1 MSALQR
7 RDFLAWLTVGAAFR
21 PSPLPAAEE
30 FPVQFR
36 EPGPC
41 GDLRGLVD
49 PAGDAFEL
57 EARGMRIE
65 RTLAAMLPDG
75 ELPLAQGFRGPSPM
89 PLEYVGEG
97 QLLQAR
103 FGPGPEGFAAGL
115 RRWTAALGEVRRA
128 GFHALPDDV
137 VRFEVASETAGGLEY
152 RVGQWRMAW
161 TGERLSG
168 FEPIAETVAK
178 SPRPLFADVTAE
190 LFGHLDSFRYQL
202 AKGVPYWRSRL
213 DPASGI
219 GIYGNQ
225 GVAVGDIDADG
236 WDELY
241 VCQPGGLPNRLYS
254 RGADGIWA
262 DITDEAGVGVLD
274 NTAQALFVDLRNLG
288 RQDLVVLTSAGPLLF
303 LNDGSGRFRFRENA
317 FRFNQRAQGTFAGM
331 AAADY
336 DRDGKLDLYLCSYL
350 YFQSEDQYRYP
361 SPYHDAQNGPPNF
374 LFRNELQSDG
384 EGAFVDV
391 TAESGFGENNDRYSF
406 AAAWCD
412 YDEDGWPELYVANDF
427 GRNNLYKYS
436 DGRFR
441 DIAEEKGV
449 EDIGPGMSALGSTTT
464 ATGGW
469 TCMSRT
475 CGPPRDSAWLAMR
488 GSGRSATAPRRRR
501 STVTRKAIRCIAT

>member
-97 QLLQAR
+97 QALEAR

-115 RRWTAALGEVRRA
+115 RRWAAALGEVRRA

-161 TGERLSG
+161 TGDRLSG
-168 FEPIAETVAK
+168 FEPIAETVTK

-288 RQDLVVLTSAGPLLF
+288 LQDLVVLTSAGPLLF
-303 LNDGSGRFRFRENA
+303 LNDG
-317 FRFNQRAQGTFAGM
+317 
-331 AAADY
+331 
-336 DRDGKLDLYLCSYL
+336 
-350 YFQSEDQYRYP
+350 
-361 SPYHDAQNGPPNF
+361 
-374 LFRNELQSDG
+374 
-384 EGAFVDV
+384 
-391 TAESGFGENNDRYSF
+391 
-406 AAAWCD
+406 
-412 YDEDGWPELYVANDF
+412 
-427 GRNNLYKYS
+427 
-436 DGRFR
+436 
-441 DIAEEKGV
+441 
-449 EDIGPGMSALGSTTT
+449 
-464 ATGGW
+464 
-469 TCMSRT
+469 
-475 CGPPRDSAWLAMR
+475 
-488 GSGRSATAPRRRR
+488 
-501 STVTRKAIRCIAT
+501 